1 MTTFTTSDREEAYKK
16 ILEKAPYQPGY
27 EDAVVQGT
35 NDWHKLRLG
44 KVTASRVADV
54 LSKGKTGES
63 ASRKNYRIELVA
75 QRLTGQPAESFTN
88 AAMEWGTA
96 TEPLARI
103 AYELHTGSDVR
114 QVAFIDHP
122 TIEWFGCS
130 PDGLIGD
137 DGLLEIKSP
146 NTTTHLDWMDD
157 GKAPT
162 KHIPQMMAQMACTGA
177 QWADFCSYDPRLPE
191 DLQLFI
197 VRVER
202 DQEYIDNMEKEVK
215 KFLQEVE
222 DTIVKLR
229 GKGVK

>member
-1 MTTFTTSDREEAYKK
+1 MTTFTTEDRESAY
-16 ILEKAPYQPGY
+16 Q
-27 EDAVVQGT
+27 VSQGT
-35 NDWHKLRLG
+35 DDWHKLRLG

-103 AYELHTGSDVR
+103 AYELHTNNDVR

-130 PDGLIGD
+130 PDGIVG
-137 DGLLEIKSP
+137 DGLIEIKCP
-146 NTTTHLDWMDD
+146 NTTTHLEWMDD
-157 GKAPT
+157 AKAPS

-177 QWADFCSYDPRLPE
+177 QWCDFVSFDPRLPE
-191 DLQLFI
+191 DLQLFV
-197 VRVER
+197 VRAQR
-202 DQEYIDNMEKEVK
+202 DQEYIDSMEKEVV
-215 KFLQEVE
+215 KFLEEVKV
-222 DTIVKLR
+222 TIDKLKAR
-229 GKGVK
+229 K

>member
-1 MTTFTTSDREEAYKK
+1 MTTFTTEDRESAY
-16 ILEKAPYQPGY
+16 Q
-27 EDAVVQGT
+27 VSQGT

-44 KVTASRVADV
+44 KVTASRVTDV
-54 LSKGKTGES
+54 LSNGKSGES

-130 PDGLIGD
+130 PDGIVG
-137 DGLLEIKSP
+137 DGLIEIKCP
-146 NTTTHLDWMDD
+146 NTTTHLEWMDD
-157 GKAPT
+157 EKAPT

-177 QWADFCSYDPRLPE
+177 QWCDFVSFDPRLPE
-191 DLQLFI
+191 DLQLFV
-197 VRVER
+197 VRVQR
-202 DQEYIDNMEKEVK
+202 DQEYIDSMEREVVKFLEEVK
-215 KFLQEVE
+215 A
-222 DTIVKLR
+222 TIDKLKAR
-229 GKGVK
+229 K

>member
-1 MTTFTTSDREEAYKK
+1 MTTFTSCDREEAYKE

-35 NDWHKLRLG
+35 DDWHKLRLG

-103 AYELHTGSDVR
+103 AYELHTSSDVR

-130 PDGLIGD
+130 PDGVVENELGLI
-137 DGLLEIKSP
+137 EIKCP
-146 NTTTHLDWMDD
+146 NTTTHLEWMDD
-157 GKAPT
+157 GKAPS

-177 QWADFCSYDPRLPE
+177 QWCDFVSFDPRLPE
-191 DLQLFI
+191 DLQLFV
-197 VRVER
+197 VRVQR
-202 DQEYIDNMEKEVK
+202 DQEYIDSMEKEVV
-215 KFLQEVE
+215 KFLEEVQA
-222 DTIVKLR
+222 TIDKLKAR
-229 GKGVK
+229 K